1 MAQNYGALIGELV
14 NALQS
19 SLSAYAP
26 ARLNV
31 APPQLKTASAVDQLL
46 GTNFNRSR
54 QSIFDELAS
63 VINTAYATSMNEQKD
78 NERAYLQALANV
90 SDNAVDT
97 MRNQYAADAA
107 LGANAG
113 MQAANALSAILGM
126 QNSSITGVNDLFGN
140 RSTLVNQKAND
151 LANASTDAT
160 ELYNTLQQYLAD
172 FSKSLY
178 ETDSTI
184 YTTELAS
191 WNAYIDAIMSALPY
205 LGEHDYG
212 GGYYGGD
219 YSYAPEDYYYGGSLY
234 GSAVPTGNS
243 PSFAELSASPLASAG
258 RYALSEKGTQQLF
271 ESMFGNTKPTATDWL
286 NPFINPI
293 TNAPYP
299 VPPGSRTDVST
310 GGKTGVGTIPRPE
323 ADSSAIKPFATASD
337 LIRRYTSQNNPL
349 AALGLF
355 TDDDDTTSTSRTTDG
370 GGGGGHSFLGAK
382 KATANKTI
390 SNAKKRDIATGPVAA
405 AAAAAKAAAAKAA
418 SQKIS
423 QQQAARRAAA
433 AAATAAAKAA
443 IPANLVPT
451 TTYKPTASTVKNV
464 AAAQAAKAASANKPT
479 TNATSTSSPAVS
491 ALQQAA
497 AQKAAQ
503 AAQKLAAQQA
513 AAAAAAAAA
522 KAAQASKVSSAK
534 TTTNTAAS
542 TKKATTTSSSKPSN
556 TATGAVAAAAAAA
569 KAAAKAAAAK
579 KPTTP
584 TYKPVGSNAQN
595 AAAAAR
601 ASAPKPTKPAKKTT
615 NKNSIKKKAR

>member
-31 APPQLKTASAVDQLL
+31 AAPKLKTASAVDQLL

-63 VINTAYATSMNEQKD
+63 VINTAYATSMNEQRD

-212 GGYYGGD
+212 GGGGYYGGD
-219 YSYAPEDYYYGGSLY
+219 YSYASEDY
-234 GSAVPTGNS
+234 
-243 PSFAELSASPLASAG
+243 
-258 RYALSEKGTQQLF
+258 
-271 ESMFGNTKPTATDWL
+271 
-286 NPFINPI
+286 
-293 TNAPYP
+293 
-299 VPPGSRTDVST
+299 
-310 GGKTGVGTIPRPE
+310 
-323 ADSSAIKPFATASD
+323 
-337 LIRRYTSQNNPL
+337 
-349 AALGLF
+349 
-355 TDDDDTTSTSRTTDG
+355 
-370 GGGGGHSFLGAK
+370 
-382 KATANKTI
+382 
-390 SNAKKRDIATGPVAA
+390 
-405 AAAAAKAAAAKAA
+405 
-418 SQKIS
+418 
-423 QQQAARRAAA
+423 
-433 AAATAAAKAA
+433 
-443 IPANLVPT
+443 
-451 TTYKPTASTVKNV
+451 
-464 AAAQAAKAASANKPT
+464 
-479 TNATSTSSPAVS
+479 
-491 ALQQAA
+491 
-497 AQKAAQ
+497 
-503 AAQKLAAQQA
+503 
-513 AAAAAAAAA
+513 
-522 KAAQASKVSSAK
+522 
-534 TTTNTAAS
+534 
-542 TKKATTTSSSKPSN
+542 
-556 TATGAVAAAAAAA
+556 
-569 KAAAKAAAAK
+569 
-579 KPTTP
+579 
-584 TYKPVGSNAQN
+584 
-595 AAAAAR
+595 
-601 ASAPKPTKPAKKTT
+601 
-615 NKNSIKKKAR
+615 

>member
-63 VINTAYATSMNEQKD
+63 VINTAYATSMNEQRD

-205 LGEHDYG
+205 LGEYDYGG

-234 GSAVPTGNS
+234 DAAVPTGNS

-258 RYALSEKGTQQLF
+258 RYALSNEGAKQLL
-271 ESMFGNTKPTATDWL
+271 ESALGATRPAAL
-286 NPFINPI
+286 QYNNPF
-293 TNAPYP
+293 TNALSSVLP
-299 VPPGSRTDVST
+299 SSSA
-310 GGKTGVGTIPRPE
+310 GGKTGVGMIPRPE
-323 ADSSAIKPFATASD
+323 ASSSAIKPFATASD
-337 LIRRYTSQNNPL
+337 LVRRYTSQNNPL

-355 TDDDDTTSTSRTTDG
+355 TDDDDTTSTPRTTDG

-390 SNAKKRDIATGPVAA
+390 SSAKKSNVSTRP
-405 AAAAAKAAAAKAA
+405 
-418 SQKIS
+418 
-423 QQQAARRAAA
+423 
-433 AAATAAAKAA
+433 ATAAAASAKVAAQKIAQKLAVQKAVQEGVQKAA
-443 IPANLVPT
+443 KSPAL
-451 TTYKPTASTVKNV
+451 TYADVYSNRLATGPTA
-464 AAAQAAKAASANKPT
+464 AAAQAAKAA
-479 TNATSTSSPAVS
+479 
-491 ALQQAA
+491 
-497 AQKAAQ
+497 
-503 AAQKLAAQQA
+503 
-513 AAAAAAAAA
+513 A
-522 KAAQASKVSSAK
+522 K
-534 TTTNTAAS
+534 
-542 TKKATTTSSSKPSN
+542 
-556 TATGAVAAAAAAA
+556 
-569 KAAAKAAAAK
+569 AAAK